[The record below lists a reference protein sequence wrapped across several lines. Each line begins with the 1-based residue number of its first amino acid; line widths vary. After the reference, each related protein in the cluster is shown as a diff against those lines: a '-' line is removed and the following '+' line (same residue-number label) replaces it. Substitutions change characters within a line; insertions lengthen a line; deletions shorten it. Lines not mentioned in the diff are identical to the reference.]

1 MNNLEILKELN
12 LELFTR
18 DELDEIFKGLEK
30 YLDISIYAN
39 KEYNSPQM
47 EQIRL
52 GLEEDL
58 DVNIC

>member
-30 YLDISIYAN
+30 Y
-39 KEYNSPQM
+39 
-47 EQIRL
+47 
-52 GLEEDL
+52 
-58 DVNIC
+58 